1 MIPPPS
7 VTIGAHTPMPFFSR
21 EPELHPRPIKATD
34 IDLLE
39 RVAQGQFSSVWKAVC
54 KQAENGGVYAVK
66 IFAGNQRSA
75 WSNEKEIYNLLSTTN
90 EHIIKYY
97 GSDTFTPTQQKNSA
111 PVTPFNIFSTN
122 EFWLITEYHP
132 AGSLNDYL
140 KANFLSWTQMIRLCY
155 CLLEGLAY
163 LHNENVD
170 SRKSC
175 AIAHRDLKSKNILVK
190 SDGCSC
196 CIGDFGLALKLNNA
210 NKLSS
215 AEIRSKVN

>member
-1 MIPPPS
+1 MY
-7 VTIGAHTPMPFFSR
+7 
-21 EPELHPRPIKATD
+21 PRPIKATD

-39 RVAQGQFSSVWKAVC
+39 KIAQGQFSSVWKSVC
-54 KQAENGGVYAVK
+54 KNNHADFYAVK
-66 IFAGNQRSA
+66 IFGGHQRSA

-90 EHIIKYY
+90 ENILKYY
-97 GSDTFTPTQQKNSA
+97 GSDTFTPSKTTDA
-111 PVTPFNIFSTN
+111 PTTPFNLFASN

-132 AGSLNDYL
+132 CGSLNDFL
-140 KANFLSWTQMIRLCY
+140 KSNCVNWPQMIRLCY

-175 AIAHRDLKSKNILVK
+175 AVAHRDLKSKNILVK
-190 SDGCSC
+190 NGGYSC
-196 CIGDFGLALKLNNA
+196 CIGDFGLALKLNNT

-215 AEIRSKVN
+215 AEIRSKVNDFT